1 MYLSEKIKIQPDEYK
16 KNRHETFNSSTRTNC
31 YCHTL
36 LPTFSK
42 NGLKLENYQYIS
54 MDNNI
59 INFKQLITLPWKLQ
73 LDLVN
78 SSMNATFLIRKKQEL
93 AFIVPLG
100 KGLQQLKVKYTKT
113 WRYFL
118 TKNYLQQETF
128 VYESKLTLLMAL
140 EVLFL
145 SSDFIFSTWNVL
157 LALTK
162 ICLCFK
168 KATDVLFDLF
178 KINECNHLTFFA
190 FKRIKYLLR
199 LLLNAISHIV
209 IIIQNYWKRAI
220 KITVLIFTSFVIKK
234 SVLHSCQFISW
245 KRKNQNRL

>member
-42 NGLKLENYQYIS
+42 NRLKLENYQYIS

-113 WRYFL
+113 
-118 TKNYLQQETF
+118 
-128 VYESKLTLLMAL
+128 
-140 EVLFL
+140 
-145 SSDFIFSTWNVL
+145 
-157 LALTK
+157 
-162 ICLCFK
+162 
-168 KATDVLFDLF
+168 
-178 KINECNHLTFFA
+178 
-190 FKRIKYLLR
+190 
-199 LLLNAISHIV
+199 
-209 IIIQNYWKRAI
+209 
-220 KITVLIFTSFVIKK
+220 
-234 SVLHSCQFISW
+234 
-245 KRKNQNRL
+245 